1 MRIAPKKARFFF
13 LCVWFRLQKHKI
25 VECNRQNIVRF
36 ANYTLQKLGKIVGW
50 RLQNQE
56 REGGLK
62 AEDFLQI
69 NPLELM

>member
-1 MRIAPKKARFFF
+1 MES
-13 LCVWFRLQKHKI
+13 FRLQKYKI
-25 VECNRQNIVRF
+25 VECNRQNTEKI
-36 ANYTLQKLGKIVGW
+36 ANCTLQKLGKTVGW

-69 NPLELM
+69 NSVELL